1 MNLQEFPLFCA
12 DVLSLSTT
20 EETQSLRVNEA
31 ITVQRYQDDWL
42 VVQGDE
48 RIVVTCNPSQS
59 TLFGP
64 LASRDQVR
72 WMLAVCKKNQLQV
85 QYCAPA
91 DVSAMNLEFRVDG
104 LIADSLYTHQEIGQ
118 NDVEQACQWMQE
130 QFVVKGA
137 LEGYWL
143 ALSRFN
149 NTAAKTKGSFQV
161 LGMGWRADIERT
173 ADGALLV
180 KRVARHVRRSDSF
193 SLLVGDFA
201 FRDASVAAQL
211 NSPAQQ
217 ALLNAMLRDS
227 AGYLELW
234 NLYNDKEWQRALQQ
248 AQTLKALRFV
258 RYESFQNGRENA
270 WRLWP
275 KSLEAYQLFCERHKG
290 LDLSRDTQFD
300 LGDAP
305 PDWLE
310 ELSNEAPSASFVPT
324 PRGRIR
330 FEEQCLVFTPVSTH
344 NDVKP
349 KSPEGW
355 LYLSVAG
362 NRTVGKRRLIAKQ
375 SIDSGRRLPSLRWL
389 LEGLAIPAERRRTL
403 KGLTA
408 YARGSFKGGKPTD
421 KQIDALDKALN
432 TPELAIIIGPPGT
445 GKTQVIAALQRRL
458 AEEAREQKITGQVLI
473 SSFQHDAVD
482 NALERS
488 DVFKLPATRIGGRRR
503 DDEEDNRIDPW
514 LKRQVEHI
522 QGKIAQ
528 EYERYPELEPVR
540 QLSHALVMTR
550 ISNLSPAERAEAFR
564 DLLASARSLGQHGLV
579 LPASLEQA
587 LQDYINDINPLVPGS
602 GAGAV
607 DSATLRRIRALRVE
621 PGSFSDDGADRAWDL
636 LSWLKRHDVALGEG
650 MRELL
655 EQAADC
661 RQASQDLLHR
671 LAEGKNRLLD
681 RFLPDYRPAQL
692 KHQLDA
698 QGVSLIDQLE
708 QHLQDKISQR
718 KLGVAWVLEHLAGSL
733 EMDRAAAMSAAQE
746 YSMVVGATCQQAAG
760 RQMASLKAVSD
771 LDSMESMDIEFDT
784 VIVDEAARA
793 NPLDLFVPMS
803 MAKRRIVLVG
813 DDRQLPHMLEPE
825 VESQLQEEH
834 ALTALQMEAL
844 RSSLFQR
851 MRLMLQDLE
860 KKDGICRVVML
871 DTQFRM
877 HRVLGDFVS
886 AQFYEKVG
894 LEAVKTTRKDEEFAF
909 APDFIR
915 ALNNEGGH
923 YENKVCQWIDVPASV
938 GLAQRLGGT
947 SPMREAEAE
956 RVVEEVERLMSAG
969 GEALSVGVITFYAA
983 QRDLIM
989 EKLTQVQI
997 DGVPLMERKSTGI
1010 EPHEQFKWAKKVRS
1024 DGSEYSEERLRVGSV
1039 DAFQGK
1045 EFDVVL
1051 LSCVRTGPQG
1061 RRGPAGRAEDR
1072 PEKSRETLLNERYGF
1087 LRLPNRMNVAMSR
1100 QRQMLICVGDAALA
1114 THVDAE
1120 DAVPA
1125 LAALYQLC
1133 GGVHG
1138 SLR

>member
-1 MNLQEFPLFCA
+1 MNIQEFPLFCA

-72 WMLAVCKKNQLQV
+72 WMLAACKKNQLQV

-137 LEGYWL
+137 LEGDWL

-149 NTAAKTKGSFQV
+149 NTAAKGSFQV

-217 ALLNAMLRDS
+217 VLLNAMLRDN

-258 RYESFQNGRENA
+258 RHESFQNGRENA

-275 KSLEAYQLFCERHKG
+275 KSPEAYQLFCERHKG

-305 PDWLE
+305 PDWSE
-310 ELSNEAPSASFVPT
+310 ELSNEAPSASFAPT

-330 FEEQCLVFTPVSTH
+330 FEAQCLVFTPVSTH

-349 KSPEGW
+349 KSPDGW

-408 YARGSFKGGKPTD
+408 YAKESFKGGQPTD

-458 AEEAREQKITGQVLI
+458 AEETREQNIAGQVLI
-473 SSFQHDAVD
+473 SSYQHDAVD

-503 DDEEDNRIDPW
+503 DVEEDNRIDPW
-514 LKRQVEHI
+514 LERQVEHV

-528 EYERYPELEPVR
+528 EYERYPELEPVSC
-540 QLSHALVMTR
+540 LSQALLMTR
-550 ISNLSPAERAEAFR
+550 VSNLSPAERADAFKGM
-564 DLLASARSLGQHGLV
+564 LATARSMAQHGLL
-579 LPASLEQA
+579 LPARLEQA
-587 LQDYINDINPLVPGS
+587 LQDYIDQINPLPPGS
-602 GAGAV
+602 GTDSV
-607 DSATLRRIRALRVE
+607 DSATLRRIRALRVK
-621 PGSFSDDGADRAWDL
+621 PGAFSDDGADRAWDL

-661 RQASQDLLHR
+661 RQASQDLLQR
-671 LAEGKNRLLD
+671 LVEGKNRLLD

-698 QGVSLIDQLE
+698 LGVSLIDQLE

-718 KLGVAWVLEHLAGSL
+718 KLGVAWVLEQLAGSL
-733 EMDRAAAMSAAQE
+733 EMDRAAAMAAAQE

-771 LDSMESMDIEFDT
+771 LDSMDIEFDT

-793 NPLDLFVPMS
+793 NPLDLFVPMA

-834 ALTALQMEAL
+834 ALTALQLEAL

-860 KKDGICRVVML
+860 KKDGIRRVVML

-894 LEAVKTTRKDEEFAF
+894 LEAVKTTRKDDEFAF

-915 ALNNEGGH
+915 ALSNDSGH
-923 YENKVCQWIDVPASV
+923 YENKVCQWIDVPASA

-956 RVVEEVERLMSAG
+956 RVVEEVKRLMIAG

-1061 RRGPAGRAEDR
+1061 RRGPAGRAEDS

-1120 DAVPA
+1120 EAVPA
-1125 LAALYQLC
+1125 LVALHQLC
-1133 GGVHG
+1133 GGAHG

>member
-20 EETQSLRVNEA
+20 EDAQGLRVNEA
-31 ITVQRYQDDWL
+31 FTVQRYQDDWL

-48 RIVVTCNPSQS
+48 RIAVTCNPSQS

-64 LASRDQVR
+64 LALRDQVR
-72 WMLAVCKKNQLQV
+72 WMLAACKKNQLQV

-104 LIADSLYTHQEIGQ
+104 LIADSLYTHQEIAQ

-137 LEGYWL
+137 LEGDWL

-149 NTAAKTKGSFQV
+149 NTAAKGSFQV

-180 KRVARHVRRSDSF
+180 KRVARHVWRNDSF

-201 FRDASVAAQL
+201 FCDASVAAQL

-217 ALLNAMLRDS
+217 AVLNATLRDN

-234 NLYNDKEWQRALQQ
+234 SLYNDKEWQRALQQ
-248 AQTLKALRFV
+248 AQDLKALRFI
-258 RYESFQNGRENA
+258 RYEGFQNGRENA

-275 KSLEAYQLFCERHKG
+275 KSQEAFQDFCKRHKA
-290 LDLSRDTQFD
+290 LDLPRDTQFD
-300 LGDAP
+300 LGEVP

-310 ELSNEAPSASFVPT
+310 ELSNEAPSASFART

-330 FEEQCLVFTPVSTH
+330 FEAQCVVFIPVSTH

-375 SIDSGRRLPSLRWL
+375 SIDSGRRLSSLKWL
-389 LEGLAIPAERRRTL
+389 LEGLPIPAERRRTL
-403 KGLTA
+403 RGLTA
-408 YARGSFKGGKPTD
+408 YARESFKGGKPTN
-421 KQIDALDKALN
+421 KQIDALDSALN
-432 TPELAIIIGPPGT
+432 TPDLAIIIGPPGT

-458 AEEAREQKITGQVLI
+458 AEEAREQNIAGQVLI

-503 DDEEDNRIDPW
+503 DDDEDNRIDPW
-514 LKRQVEHI
+514 LEQQVEHL
-522 QGKIAQ
+522 QDKIAQ
-528 EYERYPELEPVR
+528 EYERYPELEPVSR
-540 QLSHALVMTR
+540 LSQALIMTR
-550 ISNLSPAERAEAFR
+550 ISSFTPAERAEAFK
-564 DLLASARSLGQHGLV
+564 DMLATARSLAQHGLL
-579 LPASLEQA
+579 LPARLEQA
-587 LQDYINDINPLVPGS
+587 LQDYIEQINPLPPGR
-602 GAGAV
+602 GTDAV

-621 PGSFSDDGADRAWDL
+621 PGAFSDDGADRAWDL

-661 RQASQDLLHR
+661 RQASQELLQR

-698 QGVSLIDQLE
+698 QGVSLIEQLE

-718 KLGVAWVLEHLAGSL
+718 KLGVAWVLEQLAGSL
-733 EMDRAAAMSAAQE
+733 EMDRAAAVAAAQE
-746 YSMVVGATCQQAAG
+746 YSVVVGATCQQAAG
-760 RQMASLKAVSD
+760 QQMASLKAVSD
-771 LDSMESMDIEFDT
+771 TDSLYSMDIEFDT

-825 VESQLQEEH
+825 VESQLQEELE
-834 ALTALQMEAL
+834 LTAQQTEAFH
-844 RSSLFQR
+844 SSLFQR

-860 KKDGICRVVML
+860 KKDGIRRVVML

-894 LEAVKTTRKDEEFAF
+894 LEKVQTTRKDGEFAF

-915 ALNNEGGH
+915 ALDKEGPH
-923 YENKVCQWIDVPASV
+923 YENKVCQWIDVPTSA
-938 GLAQRLGGT
+938 GLAQRRGGA
-947 SPMREAEAE
+947 SRMREAEAE
-956 RVVEEVERLMSAG
+956 RVVEEVKRLMIAG

-997 DGVPLMERKSTGI
+997 DGVPLMELKSTGI
-1010 EPHEQFKWAKKVRS
+1010 EPHEQFRWAKKVRS
-1024 DGSEYSEERLRVGSV
+1024 DGSEYVEESLRVGSV

-1045 EFDVVL
+1045 EFDVVV

-1061 RRGPAGRAEDR
+1061 LRGPAGRAEDS
-1072 PEKSRETLLNERYGF
+1072 PEKTRETLLNEYYGF
-1087 LRLPNRMNVAMSR
+1087 LRVPNRMNVAMSR
-1100 QRQMLICVGDAALA
+1100 QRQMLICVGDTALA

-1120 DAVPA
+1120 EAVPSLVA
-1125 LAALYQLC
+1125 LHQLC
-1133 GGVHG
+1133 GGAHG

>member
-1 MNLQEFPLFCA
+1 MNLQEFPLFCV
-12 DVLSLSTT
+12 DVVSLSTT
-20 EETQSLRVNEA
+20 EETQSLRVNET
-31 ITVQRYQDDWL
+31 ITVQRYQDEWL
-42 VVQGDE
+42 LVQGDE

-59 TLFGP
+59 NLFVP

-72 WMLAVCKKNQLQV
+72 WMLAACKKNQLQV

-104 LIADSLYTHQEIGQ
+104 LITDSLYTHQEIDQ
-118 NDVEQACQWMQE
+118 NDAEQACQWMLE

-137 LEGYWL
+137 HEGDWL

-149 NTAAKTKGSFQV
+149 NPAVKGGFQV

-217 ALLNAMLRDS
+217 VLLNAMLRDNAS
-227 AGYLELW
+227 YLELW

-275 KSLEAYQLFCERHKG
+275 KSPEAYQLFCERHKG

-300 LGDAP
+300 LGDEP
-305 PDWLE
+305 PDWSE
-310 ELSNEAPSASFVPT
+310 QLSNEAPSASFAPT

-330 FEEQCLVFTPVSTH
+330 FEAQCLVFTPVSTH

-362 NRTVGKRRLIAKQ
+362 HRTVGKRRLIAKQ

-403 KGLTA
+403 KALTP
-408 YARGSFKGGKPTD
+408 YAKESFKGGQPTG
-421 KQIDALDKALN
+421 KQIDALDRALN

-445 GKTQVIAALQRRL
+445 GKTQVIAAMQRRL
-458 AEEAREQKITGQVLI
+458 AEETREHNIAGQVLI

-503 DDEEDNRIDPW
+503 DAEEDNRIDPW
-514 LKRQVEHI
+514 LERQVDHV

-528 EYERYPELEPVR
+528 EYERYPELEPVSR
-540 QLSHALVMTR
+540 LSQNLLMARV
-550 ISNLSPAERAEAFR
+550 SSLSPTERADAFK
-564 DLLASARSLGQHGLV
+564 DMLATTRSLAQHGLL
-579 LPASLEQA
+579 LPARLEQA
-587 LQDYINDINPLVPGS
+587 LQDYIEQINPMPPGR
-602 GAGAV
+602 GADAL
-607 DSATLRRIRALRVE
+607 DSATLRRIRALRIK
-621 PGSFSDDGADRAWDL
+621 PGAFSDDGADRAWDL
-636 LSWLKRHDVALGEG
+636 LSWLRRHDVALGEE
-650 MRELL
+650 MLELL
-655 EQAADC
+655 EQAADS
-661 RQASQDLLHR
+661 RQASQDLLQR

-692 KHQLDA
+692 THQLDA
-698 QGVSLIDQLE
+698 LGISLIDQLE

-718 KLGVAWVLEHLAGSL
+718 KLGVAWVLEQLAGSL
-733 EMDRAAAMSAAQE
+733 EMDRVAAMAAAQE

-760 RQMASLKAVSD
+760 RQMANLKAVSD
-771 LDSMESMDIEFDT
+771 LDSTDIEFDT

-793 NPLDLFVPMS
+793 NPLDLFVPMA

-834 ALTALQMEAL
+834 ALTSLQLEAL

-860 KKDGICRVVML
+860 KTDGIRRVVML

-894 LEAVKTTRKDEEFAF
+894 LEAVKTTRKDDEFAF

-915 ALNNEGGH
+915 ALGNDGGH
-923 YENKVCQWIDVPASV
+923 YENKVCQWIDVPASA

-956 RVVEEVERLMSAG
+956 RVVEEVRRLMIAG

-983 QRDLIM
+983 QRELIM

-1010 EPHEQFKWAKKVRS
+1010 EPHEQFKWAKKVRG

-1061 RRGPAGRAEDR
+1061 RRGPAGRAEDS

-1114 THVDAE
+1114 THVDAVE
-1120 DAVPA
+1120 AVPA
-1125 LAALYQLC
+1125 LVALHQLC
-1133 GGVHG
+1133 GGAHG

>member
-12 DVLSLSTT
+12 DVLSLSTN

-72 WMLAVCKKNQLQV
+72 WMLAACKKNQLQV

-149 NTAAKTKGSFQV
+149 NTAAKGSFQV

-217 ALLNAMLRDS
+217 VLLNAMLRDS

-275 KSLEAYQLFCERHKG
+275 KSPEAYQLFCERHKG
-290 LDLSRDTQFD
+290 LDFSRDTQFD

-408 YARGSFKGGKPTD
+408 YARESFKGGKPTD

-540 QLSHALVMTR
+540 QLSQALVMTR

-587 LQDYINDINPLVPGS
+587 LQDYIDEINPLVPGS

-661 RQASQDLLHR
+661 RQASQDLLQR

-760 RQMASLKAVSD
+760 REMASLKAVSD

-860 KKDGICRVVML
+860 KKDGIRRVVML